1 MLKNSLIWIHARVL
15 ATVSLKV
22 VSRRRKCTL
31 LRVTTVSL
39 IIRIYEKVIAKFRVV
54 VGTRKS

>member
-1 MLKNSLIWIHARVL
+1 MYIRGHIKVL
-15 ATVSLKV
+15 YVDVSV
-22 VSRRRKCTL
+22 L

-39 IIRIYEKVIAKFRVV
+39 RNNIYNLQYKVIVMLRVV